1 MSAFKQ
7 LTTKDVTITPF
18 DTNKGFSFTGT
29 AMTASDVGIEVYYGK
44 KPTTD
49 FDYADPSN
57 ATGFVYIQ
65 NTSGVYGNIKQLY
78 YTNYLSS
85 SRGDSALT
93 QSIIPGV
100 TREDDRFTG
109 PFNTPRFENYLQSSL
124 VQERHFPQGS
134 GADGDLS
141 VISIPEK
148 LFGENIVP
156 FTFDVTYTSSGGL
169 GYNVVDDGNGNL
181 IVNSATGEIGD
192 YGTGSYGSS
201 VYGEAEDVAVG
212 DTIGQ
217 IFYSHGIA
225 VFTTGAMAGL
235 GGEMSA
241 SLSNLDSLSVRFSS
255 SLRIYES
262 QYKCT
267 INENEFQ
274 FSLNPTLLSGSLNDV
289 YYDFVTGSFFTPYI
303 TTVGLYN
310 ESNELLI
317 VGKLSNPIPISQYT
331 DTTIIVN
338 LDI

>member
-7 LTTKDVTITPF
+7 LNTKDVTITPF
-18 DTNKGFSFTGT
+18 DVSKEFSFTGT
-29 AMTASDVGIEVYYGK
+29 AMTASDVGIEVYMGQK
-44 KPTTD
+44 NQTNLFTPGLE
-49 FDYADPSN
+49 
-57 ATGFVYIQ
+57 TGFVSKQ
-65 NTSGVYGNIKQLY
+65 FPSLVYDSVKQLY

-85 SRGDSALT
+85 SRGDLVPT

-100 TREDDRFTG
+100 NRSDDRFIG
-109 PFNTPRFENYLQSSL
+109 PRNTPSFENYLQSSL
-124 VQERHFPQGS
+124 TQSRSLPTGSERIT
-134 GADGDLS
+134 
-141 VISIPEK
+141 VVSIPTK

-156 FTFDVTYTSSGGL
+156 YTFELEFTSSANNL
-169 GYNVVDDGNGNL
+169 KYNVTDDGEGNIIL
-181 IVNSATGEIGD
+181 NSISGSVIRGE
-192 YGTGSYGSS
+192 
-201 VYGEAEDVAVG
+201 VGEVV
-212 DTIGQ
+212 GQ
-217 IFYSHGIA
+217 IFYSHGIVVSPTSSLSA
-225 VFTTGAMAGL
+225 L
-235 GGEMSA
+235 GRTLSN
-241 SLSNLDSLSVRFSS
+241 LSNLDDLTISFQS
-255 SLRIYES
+255 SLRIYEN

-274 FSLNPTLLSGSLNDV
+274 FSLNPTLLSGSLDDV

>member
-18 DTNKGFSFTGT
+18 DVNKGFSFTGT
-29 AMTASDVGIEVYYGK
+29 AITASNVGIEVYYGE
-44 KPTTD
+44 KPT
-49 FDYADPSN
+49 SN
-57 ATGFVYIQ
+57 LFISGSAKSTGFVYTQ
-65 NTSGVYGNIKQLY
+65 NTTGIYSSIKQLY

-85 SRGDSALT
+85 SRGDLVPT

-100 TREDDRFTG
+100 NRSDDRFKG
-109 PFNTPRFENYLQSSL
+109 PRNTPSFENYLQSSL
-124 VQERHFPQGS
+124 VQERHFPQGD

-141 VISIPEK
+141 VISIPAK

-156 FTFDVTYTSSGGL
+156 YTFEVTYTSSGGL
-169 GYNVVDDGNGNL
+169 GYNIVDDGDGNL
-181 IVNSATGEIGD
+181 IVNSATGEVGD

-212 DTIGQ
+212 DIIGQ
-217 IFYSHGIA
+217 IFYSHGMAI
-225 VFTTGAMAGL
+225 FTTGSMAGL
-235 GGEMSA
+235 GSEMSA
-241 SLSNLDSLSVRFSS
+241 SLTNLDNLSINFQS
-255 SLRIYES
+255 SLRIYEN

-289 YYDFVTGSFFTPYI
+289 YYDFVTGSFFTPYV

-310 ESNELLI
+310 ESNELLM

-338 LDI
+338 LDT

>member
-18 DTNKGFSFTGT
+18 DANKGFSFTGT

-44 KPTTD
+44 NPTTD
-49 FDYADPSN
+49 LDYADPSN

-65 NTSGVYGNIKQLY
+65 NTTGVYNSVKQLY

-85 SRGDSALT
+85 SRGDSVPT

-100 TREDDRFTG
+100 TREDDRFEG

-141 VISIPEK
+141 VISIPAK

-169 GYNVVDDGNGNL
+169 GYNVIDDGNGNL
-181 IVNSATGEIGD
+181 TVNSTSGSAPEANGD
-192 YGTGSYGSS
+192 
-201 VYGEAEDVAVG
+201 
-212 DTIGQ
+212 ILGQ

-225 VFTTGAMAGL
+225 IFTTGAMAGM

-241 SLSNLDSLSVRFSS
+241 SLSNLDNLSVNFSS

-274 FSLNPTLLSGSLNDV
+274 FSLNPTLLSGSLDDV
-289 YYDFVTGSFFTPYI
+289 YYDYVTGSYFTPYV

>member
-44 KPTTD
+44 NPTTD
-49 FDYADPSN
+49 LDYADPAN
-57 ATGFVYIQ
+57 ETGFVYIQ
-65 NTSGVYGNIKQLY
+65 NTSGVYDSVKQLY

-85 SRGDSALT
+85 SRGDSAPT

-100 TREDDRFTG
+100 TREDDRFIG

-141 VISIPEK
+141 VISVPEK

-156 FTFDVTYTSSGGL
+156 YTFEVTYTPPSSVQL
-169 GYNVVDDGNGNL
+169 NITDDGNGNL
-181 IVNSATGEIGD
+181 ISRGD
-192 YGTGSYGSS
+192 
-201 VYGEAEDVAVG
+201 VV
-212 DTIGQ
+212 GQ

-225 VFTTGAMAGL
+225 VFTTGSMAAL
-235 GGEMSA
+235 GSDMSS
-241 SLSNLDSLSVRFSS
+241 SLSNLDNLSVNFSS
-255 SLRIYES
+255 SLRIYEN

-274 FSLNPTLLSGSLNDV
+274 FSLNPTLLSGSLDDV

>member
-18 DTNKGFSFTGT
+18 DVSKEFSFTGT
-29 AMTASDVGIEVYYGK
+29 AMTASNVGIEVYYGK
-44 KPTTD
+44 NPSTL
-49 FDYADPSN
+49 FDYSYPSN
-57 ATGFVYIQ
+57 ATGFVSIQ
-65 NTSGVYGNIKQLY
+65 NTTGVYGSIKQLY

-85 SRGDSALT
+85 SRGDLVPT

-100 TREDDRFTG
+100 NRSDDRFIG
-109 PFNTPRFENYLQSSL
+109 PANSPSFENYLQSSL
-124 VQERHFPQGS
+124 VQERHFPQGD
-134 GADGDLS
+134 GENGDLS
-141 VISIPEK
+141 VISIPAK

-156 FTFDVTYTSSGGL
+156 YTFEVTYTSSGGL
-169 GYNVVDDGNGNL
+169 GYNIIDDGEGNL
-181 IVNSATGEIGD
+181 TVNSATGEVGD

-201 VYGEAEDVAVG
+201 VYGEAEDVEVG

-225 VFTTGAMAGL
+225 IFTTGSMAGL
-235 GGEMSA
+235 GAEMSS
-241 SLSNLDSLSVRFSS
+241 SLTNLNNLSVSFQS
-255 SLRIYES
+255 SLRIYEN

-274 FSLNPTLLSGSLNDV
+274 FSLNPTLLSGSNNDA
-289 YYDFVTGSFFTPYI
+289 YYDFVTGSFFTPYV

-310 ESNELLI
+310 ESNELLM
-317 VGKLSNPIPISQYT
+317 VGKLSNPIPISQEV

-338 LDI
+338 LDT

>member
-29 AMTASDVGIEVYYGK
+29 AMTASDVGIEVYYGE
-44 KPTTD
+44 KPSTAL
-49 FDYADPSN
+49 DYADPSN

-65 NTSGVYGNIKQLY
+65 NTTGVYNSVKQLY

-85 SRGDSALT
+85 SRGDSVPT

-100 TREDDRFTG
+100 TREDDRFEG

-124 VQERHFPQGS
+124 VQERYFPQGS

-141 VISIPEK
+141 VISIPAK

-169 GYNVVDDGNGNL
+169 GYNVIDDGNGNL
-181 IVNSATGEIGD
+181 TVNSTSGSAPEVNGD
-192 YGTGSYGSS
+192 
-201 VYGEAEDVAVG
+201 
-212 DTIGQ
+212 ILGQ

-225 VFTTGAMAGL
+225 VFTTGAMAGM

-241 SLSNLDSLSVRFSS
+241 SLSNLDNLSVNFSS

-289 YYDFVTGSFFTPYI
+289 YYDYVTGSYFTPYV

>member
-44 KPTTD
+44 KPLTAL
-49 FDYADPSN
+49 DYADSSN
-57 ATGFVYIQ
+57 DTGFVYIQ
-65 NTSGVYGNIKQLY
+65 NTPGVYGSVKQLY

-85 SRGDSALT
+85 SRGDSVPT

-100 TREDDRFTG
+100 TREDDRFEG

-141 VISIPEK
+141 VISVPEK

-156 FTFDVTYTSSGGL
+156 YTFEVTYIPSGSIQL
-169 GYNVVDDGNGNL
+169 NITDDGNGNL
-181 IVNSATGEIGD
+181 TSKGD
-192 YGTGSYGSS
+192 
-201 VYGEAEDVAVG
+201 VV
-212 DTIGQ
+212 GQ

-241 SLSNLDSLSVRFSS
+241 SLSNLDSLSVSFSS

-274 FSLNPTLLSGSLNDV
+274 FSLNPTLLSGSLDDV

>member
-18 DTNKGFSFTGT
+18 DANKGFSFTGT

-44 KPTTD
+44 NPTTD
-49 FDYADPSN
+49 LDYADPSN
-57 ATGFVYIQ
+57 ETGFVYTQ
-65 NTSGVYGNIKQLY
+65 NTSGVYDSVKQLY

-85 SRGDSALT
+85 SRGDSVPT

-100 TREDDRFTG
+100 TREDDRFEG

-141 VISIPEK
+141 VISIPSK

-156 FTFDVTYTSSGGL
+156 FTFDVTYTPSGSVQL
-169 GYNVVDDGNGNL
+169 NITDDGNGNL
-181 IVNSATGEIGD
+181 ISKGN
-192 YGTGSYGSS
+192 
-201 VYGEAEDVAVG
+201 
-212 DTIGQ
+212 TIGQ

-225 VFTTGAMAGL
+225 VFTTGKMAGM

-241 SLSNLDSLSVRFSS
+241 SLSNLDNLSVNFSS

-274 FSLNPTLLSGSLNDV
+274 FSLNPTLLSGSLDDV
-289 YYDFVTGSFFTPYI
+289 YYDYVTGSYFTPYV